1 MVNGFLKATDINNFN
16 NYKSVMSQ
24 IKIKKNLPSPAD
36 IKTASFYLSSS
47 VSPVNEQRFNL
58 TGGFVTPM
66 GNTFGRLFSHKE
78 SIATSP
84 FMNQRL
90 NNQRVGTAANFSQTP
105 KPNTMGNNGLGRGN
119 TAA

>member
-36 IKTASFYLSSS
+36 IKTTSFYVSSS
-47 VSPVNEQRFNL
+47 VSPVNDQRFNQ

-78 SIATSP
+78 SLASSSP

-90 NNQRVGTAANFSQTP
+90 SKQRIGTANFSNTP
-105 KPNTMGNNGLGRGN
+105 KPNSVIGRGN
-119 TAA
+119 TAE